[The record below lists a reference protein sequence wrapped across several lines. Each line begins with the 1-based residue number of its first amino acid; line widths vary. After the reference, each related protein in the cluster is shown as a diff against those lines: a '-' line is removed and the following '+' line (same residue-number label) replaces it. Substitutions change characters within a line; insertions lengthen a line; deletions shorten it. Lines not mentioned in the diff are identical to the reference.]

1 MSSPRTEAGRLPI
14 RTRLVR
20 ELRRQAHR
28 VNQIEKHGSRYGI
41 LYGIAAYG
49 SWGFFPLYFKA
60 VANVPPVEVL
70 AHRALWS
77 FVVLAV
83 LVGVLGRWKELWR
96 ELHSRKL
103 ILMLTLSTLF
113 IAANWLM
120 FIYAVSSGQVLQ
132 ASLGYFINPL
142 VNVLLGVLFL
152 RERLRTRQT
161 LSIGLA
167 VIGVLVLTAIVGE
180 VPWVAL
186 TLALTFSLY
195 ALMRKLMPVDGL
207 VSLTVETL
215 IMAPLG
221 LAYLGY
227 LAAAS
232 SREPLTLGTRG
243 PLDAQ
248 RADNDGAA
256 LVLRGGGTAAAA
268 VHDGHPSIPLANPAI
283 PAGGLGFR
291 GAIFLGATAE
301 LRLHL
306 GGGSDLCRGFLIR
319 GPRVPGRGFG
329 AGLMADAY
337 LPPRSPFSTLPPS
350 TLFSPSRGLPFSG
363 GTSRMAAWA
372 GRSRSCKKPWQK
384 GEGSVEEDWV

>member
-1 MSSPRTEAGRLPI
+1 
-14 RTRLVR
+14 
-20 ELRRQAHR
+20 
-28 VNQIEKHGSRYGI
+28 VNQIKSHGSCYGI

-60 VANVPPVEVL
+60 VASVPPVEVL

-77 FVVLAV
+77 FVVLAI

-142 VNVLLGVLFL
+142 VNVLLGVLFF
-152 RERLRTRQT
+152 RERLRPRQT

-167 VIGVLVLTAIVGE
+167 VVGVLVLTAIVGE

-215 IMAPLG
+215 IIAPAG
-221 LAYLGY
+221 LTYLGY
-227 LAAAS
+227 LATA
-232 SREPLTLGTRG
+232 RGHEPLTLGTVGLLMLSG
-243 PLDAQ
+243 PITTVPLLFF
-248 RADNDGAA
+248 GAA
-256 LVLRGGGTAAAA
+256 ARRLRLSTMGILQYLSPTLQFLLAILAFGEAFSSAQLLSFACIWAA
-268 VHDGHPSIPLANPAI
+268 V
-283 PAGGLGFR
+283 
-291 GAIFLGATAE
+291 
-301 LRLHL
+301 
-306 GGGSDLCRGFLIR
+306 LIYAVDSLFAAR
-319 GPRVPGRGFG
+319 EYRVEVLEP
-329 AGLMADAY
+329 D
-337 LPPRSPFSTLPPS
+337 
-350 TLFSPSRGLPFSG
+350 
-363 GTSRMAAWA
+363 
-372 GRSRSCKKPWQK
+372 
-384 GEGSVEEDWV
+384 